1 MTSRRRTLATARAL
15 PSSSPSGVNAALETK
30 IQNAIDQLASLS
42 AALAQARTGLVQE
55 LVEVCILQ
63 LLTSYMFVEEV

>member
-15 PSSSPSGVNAALETK
+15 PSSSPSGDNAALETK

-63 LLTSYMFVEEV
+63 LLTSYMFAEEL